1 MVKRLVLPHE
11 FQSVSEQLNMSP
23 AIFSG
28 NHIFLSGMT
37 GADMSG
43 QMPEDPE
50 AQFRNTFKKI
60 ECILRE
66 ANVDMDAVVEM
77 TSYHIGLRDHFE
89 LFDSIRLEFFSK
101 PYPAWTAIEA
111 AGLRREGAL
120 VEVRVI
126 VSAHYGG

>member
-1 MVKRLVLPHE
+1 MVKRVVIPQE
-11 FQSVSEQLNMSP
+11 FQEVAEKLNMSP

-43 QMPEDPE
+43 NMPEDPE

-60 ECILRE
+60 ACILNE
-66 ANVDMDAVVEM
+66 ANLDLDAIVEM
-77 TSYHIGLRDHFE
+77 TSYHIGLREHFE
-89 LFDSIRLEFFSK
+89 LFDSIRLELFSK

-111 AGLRREGAL
+111 AALRREGAI
-120 VEVRVI
+120 VEVRAV
-126 VSAHYGG
+126 VSANYGG